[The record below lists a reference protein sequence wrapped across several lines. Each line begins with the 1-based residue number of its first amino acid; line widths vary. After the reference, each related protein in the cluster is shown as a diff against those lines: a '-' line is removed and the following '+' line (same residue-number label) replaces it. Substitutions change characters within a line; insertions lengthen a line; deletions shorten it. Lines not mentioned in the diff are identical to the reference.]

1 MLKAAHWK
9 TGDKRALIIYFW
21 MLLAKFLWSFF
32 SVPVENLKHGWEFFL
47 SRRIPFSL
55 PLIWIHG
62 TCFLSLCTSF
72 LIESATVCKKLTP
85 RSCFLRKLSKQLFLQ
100 FPCWHSSNS
109 LMSKHKLTSVYI
121 AHITWERQFQIYS
134 SQDLDIF
141 AERADGLGFKDKSN
155 SPQNWIAGVA
165 NKGALEVL
173 QSHTS
178 RWSRHGPTT
187 SSLAPANKKGQ
198 KCVNCLSWLQAL
210 DPWNKFANLHC
221 DLSQEFFSY
230 PHPGPW
236 ICADKFTQVGFRFK
250 KFNVYF

>member
-1 MLKAAHWK
+1 MLAFLKFFDVK
-9 TGDKRALIIYFW
+9 TQVDITIYRTHHLRISNILVARSWHFC
-21 MLLAKFLWSFF
+21 
-32 SVPVENLKHGWEFFL
+32 WE
-47 SRRIPFSL
+47 
-55 PLIWIHG
+55 G
-62 TCFLSLCTSF
+62 
-72 LIESATVCKKLTP
+72 
-85 RSCFLRKLSKQLFLQ
+85 
-100 FPCWHSSNS
+100 
-109 LMSKHKLTSVYI
+109 
-121 AHITWERQFQIYS
+121 
-134 SQDLDIF
+134 
-141 AERADGLGFKDKSN
+141 DGLGFKDKSN
-155 SPQNWIAGVA
+155 SPQNWIAGVC
-165 NKGALEVL
+165 KQGALEVL

-221 DLSQEFFSY
+221 DLSQEFFFY